1 MERIYAVRC
10 GSFLD
15 ENRNR
20 GRILAVWHRDEKES
34 TFLEQFFHVGTVTSP
49 HGVRGDVK
57 VYPTTEEPDRFLDLK
72 DVILRRNGKEEIR
85 EISHVR
91 FLKRLVVLHLNGIED
106 RTAAELYRNWE
117 LFVSR
122 ENAIPLEEGEY
133 YVADLIGLKV
143 YTEKEQL
150 GILKDVLQTG
160 ANDVYVVETSRY
172 GEVLI
177 PAIKECILHVDP
189 AEGRMDVHLLP
200 GLI

>member
-1 MERIYAVRC
+1 MAVRHEVEEE
-10 GSFLD
+10 S
-15 ENRNR
+15 
-20 GRILAVWHRDEKES
+20 RI
-34 TFLEQFFHVGTVTSP
+34 LEQFFHIGTVTSP

-57 VYPTTEEPDRFLDLK
+57 VYPTTDEPDRFLDLK
-72 DVILRRNGKEEIR
+72 DVILRTNGREEIR

-91 FLKRLVVLHLNGIED
+91 FLKSLVVLHLNGIED
-106 RTAAELYRNWE
+106 RTSAELYRNWE

-133 YVADLIGLKV
+133 YVADLIGIKV
-143 YTEKEQL
+143 YTEKEHL

-160 ANDVYVVETSRY
+160 ANDVYVVESAQY

-189 AEGRMDVHLLP
+189 AGGRMEVHLLP
-200 GLI
+200 GLV